1 MKIHE
6 APNLNYAWAE
16 LIIEELIRNGVNL
29 FCIAPGSRSA
39 PLVAAVAHHPKARTV
54 IHYDE
59 RGLAFYALGHISITR
74 KPAVLI
80 CTSGTAAANFFPAV
94 IETSKKKLPL
104 ILLTAD
110 RPPELRETGAHQT
123 IDQVK
128 LYGNYVRW
136 FMDLPAPDLQIKP
149 ETLLTTI
156 DQAVFRSKDPMP
168 GPVHLNCM
176 FREPLAP
183 DKTGFN
189 ACAFLEPIDCWLKN
203 DHVYTSYTKGNT
215 RSDFSH
221 DQQLLSIFKSAS
233 RGIIVVGKLGSLEEQ
248 QAVLKLS
255 EELNWPVFP
264 DIVSGLRSLNH
275 PNIIHYYDQVLL
287 SDVFIKKFPVDT
299 VLHLGGRITSKRW
312 YGYCE
317 KMRPVNY
324 ISVLSHSL
332 RNDPLHIVSLRVKS
346 RVLDF
351 IESCLRHPGTFSGN
365 HHGWMVPLEETPQ
378 NFSFD
383 NEYFHWLRR
392 ASETAGR
399 IINEA
404 TINRETIDEI
414 DVARIISQ
422 MIPPAHGLFL
432 SNSMAVRE
440 MDMYAFPGGEN
451 PIIGGNRGASGIDG
465 VIASACGFAHALDT
479 GTTLF
484 IGDLA
489 FLHDLNSLALVKNLE
504 KPLIIVV
511 TNNDGG
517 GIFSFLPIA
526 AASPVPADI
535 FTRYFCTPHG
545 LEFSRAAQMFNLDY
559 SSPKTMTEF
568 KETYRQA
575 LKKALKTK
583 KSAVIEVMTDRKQ
596 NYKWHMELQ
605 SKIKAEI
612 DELD

>member
-1 MKIHE
+1 MKIIE

-16 LIIEELIRNGVNL
+16 LIVEELTRNGVDL

-39 PLVAAVAHHPKARTV
+39 PLVAAAARHPKARTV

-59 RGLAFYALGHISITR
+59 RGLAFYALGHVSVTR
-74 KPAVLI
+74 RPAALI
-80 CTSGTAAANFFPAV
+80 CTSGTAAANFFPAI

-136 FMDLPAPDLQIKP
+136 FVDLPAPDLQISP
-149 ETLLTTI
+149 GMLLTTI
-156 DQAVFRSKDPMP
+156 DQAVFRAKDPMSGPP

-183 DKTGFN
+183 DKMDFN
-189 ACAFLEPIDCWLKN
+189 APAYLESIDRWLKG
-203 DHVYTSYTKGNT
+203 DHVYTTYTTGNP
-215 RSDFSH
+215 RADFSQ
-221 DQQLLSIFKSAS
+221 DQRLLSILNNAA
-233 RGIIVVGKLGSLEEQ
+233 RGVIAVGKLGSPEEQ

-255 EELNWPVFP
+255 EKLDWPIFP
-264 DIVSGLRSLNH
+264 DIVSGLRTLSH

-287 SDVFIKKFPVDT
+287 SDAFLKKFPVDT

-312 YGYCE
+312 YGYIE
-317 KMRPVNY
+317 KLRPVNY

-351 IESCLRHPGTFSGN
+351 IETLLPQLTKVFGPTFFQKG
-365 HHGWMVPLEETPQ
+365 GPPEAKVI
-378 NFSFD
+378 D
-383 NEYFHWLRR
+383 GEYLHWLRR
-392 ASETAGR
+392 ASEAAGR
-399 IINEA
+399 VIEEVA
-404 TINRETIDEI
+404 AKREFIDEI
-414 DVARIISQ
+414 GAARAISKL
-422 MIPPAHGLFL
+422 MPPEHGLFL

-440 MDMYAFPGGEN
+440 MDMYAVPGGAN

-465 VIASACGFAHALDT
+465 VIASACGFARAL
-479 GTTLF
+479 GASATLL

-489 FLHDLNSLALVKNLE
+489 FLHDLNSLALLKTLE
-504 KPLIIVV
+504 KPLII
-511 TNNDGG
+511 TAINNDGG

-526 AASPVPADI
+526 ASPAAADI
-535 FTRYFCTPHG
+535 FDRCFGTPHG
-545 LEFSRAAQMFNLDY
+545 FEFSHAAQMFGLDY
-559 SSPKTMTEF
+559 FSPKTMAQF
-568 KETYRQA
+568 NDAYQQA
-575 LKKALKTK
+575 MKAE
-583 KSAVIEVMTDRKQ
+583 KSVIIEIRTDREQ
-596 NYKWHMELQ
+596 NYKLHRDLQ
-605 SKIKAEI
+605 NKIKSQI
-612 DELD
+612 DGLN